1 MMAEEPRIP
10 EQVPY
15 GEFVDWDK
23 RLHRE
28 GPFFRQLFEAN
39 RVSRVIDLG
48 AGSARHAIMF
58 ATWGIDVVAV
68 DPSES
73 MLEEARENLE
83 RFSASIEAGGGS
95 VELLEGGF
103 GDLGRLGVRDA
114 DALVC
119 TGNALPHVEDIAA
132 LRETFEDMAAAVR
145 PGAIVVLHLLNHD
158 RLLESR
164 VRAIV
169 PKVRDTAAG
178 MRVFLRLIDY
188 GVDAS
193 SLDFDFVTLT
203 RAPDGEWAMSSRRSR
218 HTVLTVATLS
228 SELRAAGFGHIELFG
243 DHNGRSL
250 DVRADESV
258 IVVAR
263 RD

>member
-1 MMAEEPRIP
+1 MAEEPAGQA
-10 EQVPY
+10 QVPY

-23 RLHRE
+23 RLDRE
-28 GPFFRQLFEAN
+28 GPFFRHLFAAN
-39 RVSRVIDLG
+39 RVERVVDMG

-58 ATWGIDVVAV
+58 ATWGIGVVAV

-73 MLEEARENLE
+73 MLAEARENTE
-83 RFSASIEAGGGS
+83 RFADRIAGGGGS
-95 VELLEGGF
+95 VAVLEGGF
-103 GDLGRLGVRDA
+103 GDLERLGVRDA

-119 TGNALPHVEDIAA
+119 TGNALPHVDGIQGLRAA
-132 LRETFEDMAAAVR
+132 LADFATAVR
-145 PGAIVVLHLLNHD
+145 PGGIVVLHLLNHD
-158 RLLESR
+158 RLLEAR

-169 PKVRDTAAG
+169 PKVRDTDAG

-188 GVDAS
+188 GDDAS
-193 SLDFDFVTLT
+193 VLDFDFVTLT
-203 RAPDGEWAMSSRRSR
+203 RAPDGAWDLSSRRSK

-228 SELRAAGFGHIELFG
+228 SELRDAGFGHIELFG

-263 RD
+263 RS